1 MKYLLPLAVWLAVI
15 VFTLR
20 LLARRER
27 HVERADRLA
36 GHPSQNAG
44 VHPQHDFPRALPP
57 HRFYSIPGD
66 DQ

>member
-1 MKYLLPLAVWLAVI
+1 MRYLIPLAVWLAVI
-15 VFTLR
+15 VFVLR

-36 GHPSQNAG
+36 GHPSR
-44 VHPQHDFPRALPP
+44 HHDFPRAIPP